1 MTEEEFNEHKLKKE
15 NWEVMS
21 ADDFDVFEEV

>member
-1 MTEEEFNEHKLKKE
+1 MTEDEFKEHKLKKE

-21 ADDFDVFEEV
+21 ADDNGVFEEE

>member
-1 MTEEEFNEHKLKKE
+1 MSNEEFQNHKLKKE

-21 ADDFDVFEEV
+21 ADDFDINEED

>member
-1 MTEEEFNEHKLKKE
+1 MSKEEFKEHKLKKD

-21 ADDFDVFEEV
+21 ADDFDVYEED

>member
-1 MTEEEFNEHKLKKE
+1 MTEDEFKKHNLKKE

-21 ADDFDVFEEV
+21 ADDFDVYEED

>member
-1 MTEEEFNEHKLKKE
+1 MSNEEFKNHKLKKE

-21 ADDFDVFEEV
+21 ADDLDFYEED

>member
-1 MTEEEFNEHKLKKE
+1 MTEEEFKEDKLKKE

-21 ADDFDVFEEV
+21 ANDYDV